1 MLLDYLL
8 PLRQDAHMLH
18 QANLMV
24 QPWPG
29 STQQKSLLTAW
40 VDRVVGQ
47 LLRYVTWPV
56 QTLAMD
62 TLIDAFLQREQ
73 RDKCQ
78 LTYTLTVD
86 DITQQVTRVDI
97 SSRPKRPLLGPCFA
111 PLLLRNSS
119 ILVGS
124 RPGPPAGAGAAH
136 RLALLLAGGSAGLQ
150 AAQLP
155 W

>member
-1 MLLDYLL
+1 
-8 PLRQDAHMLH
+8 
-18 QANLMV
+18 MV

-29 STQQKSLLTAW
+29 SNQRKSLLTAW
-40 VDRVVGQ
+40 VDRVVSQ
-47 LLRYVTWPV
+47 LMRYVTWPV

-97 SSRPKRPLLGPCFA
+97 RSSPQRPLLGPCFA
-111 PLLLRNSS
+111 PLLLRNGSV
-119 ILVGS
+119 LVGS
-124 RPGPPAGAGAAH
+124 RPGPPAGVGAAH
-136 RLALLLAGGSAGLQ
+136 SVAVLLPGGSAGLP